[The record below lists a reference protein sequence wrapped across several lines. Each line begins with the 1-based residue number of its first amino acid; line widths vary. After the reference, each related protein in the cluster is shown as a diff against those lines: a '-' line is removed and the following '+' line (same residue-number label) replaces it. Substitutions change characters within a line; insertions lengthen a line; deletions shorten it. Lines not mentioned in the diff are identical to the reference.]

1 MAKGKYSMKG
11 KLYLIPATLGECSV
25 DAVLPANVKSI
36 ISKLN
41 IFIVENIRTARRYIR
56 KIDADKSIDDITFFV
71 LNKHTKKEQ
80 LPEFLAPI
88 SEGRDVGI
96 ITEAGVPG
104 IADPGEDVVR
114 MAHEQEINVVPL
126 IGPSS
131 ITLALMGSGLNGE
144 NFAFNGYL
152 PIQSN
157 ERIKKLKMLEKRSH
171 QEKQTQIFMETP
183 YRNNQLIR
191 DILEHCRDHTLLCIA
206 SNITLKNESIQTKTI
221 KNWKKSVPDLNKQPA
236 IFLLYAS

>member
-1 MAKGKYSMKG
+1 MKG
-11 KLYLIPATLGECSV
+11 KLYLIPTTLGECSV
-25 DAVLPANVKSI
+25 DGVIPASVKSI
-36 ISKLN
+36 ISNLN

-56 KIDADKSIDDITFFV
+56 KIDADKSIDDLTFFV
-71 LNKHTKKEQ
+71 LNKHTGKEQ

-88 SEGRDVGI
+88 KEGRDVGV

-104 IADPGEDVVR
+104 IADPGEDIVR

-126 IGPSS
+126 TGPSS
-131 ITLALMGSGLNGE
+131 IILALMGSGLNGE

-157 ERIKKLKMLEKRSH
+157 ERIKKLKIIEKRSH
-171 QEKQTQIFMETP
+171 QENQTQIFMETP
-183 YRNNQLIR
+183 YRNNQMLK

-206 SNITLKNESIQTKTI
+206 SNITLENESIQTMSI
-221 KNWKKSVPDLNKQPA
+221 KEWKKSVPDLNKQPA